1 MAGQGGALAFS
12 KAFDCCDSEHEES
25 QLMVATRAIR
35 HGPWVSRSRGRSRHV
50 PDVAGSE
57 A

>member
-25 QLMVATRAIR
+25 QLMVATRATR
-35 HGPWVSRSRGRSRHV
+35 HGPGSAGPGSQSPRARCGR
-50 PDVAGSE
+50 E
-57 A
+57 